1 MNENR
6 IDLENIVDQTEE
18 ICLAALDQTSFN
30 IKFVRC
36 KTEAIIR
43 KAIKA
48 NPHAYSYIPDRDGN
62 DTMIALSES
71 AAVISLI
78 ENPAREM
85 YIRAIMTNPIEA
97 LYYIADP
104 DEEMLDLALSIDG
117 LALQYFPN
125 QTQDMCDRAV
135 KLTPHAIRYVHKE
148 FQTPELIHI
157 AISADPGTVISTIK
171 NLTQELVDHAAPY
184 IRSSTVFR
192 DIPYIFKT
200 EAVCMTVV
208 KNLPYCIRYANQ
220 FPELCMEAIKR
231 RGIMLKY
238 VRHHTVELIHAA
250 IEQCPWSLEYA
261 QYQDEEICTEAVSA
275 DGMTLQ
281 FVKNKTLEIC
291 AIAVQQNPWAID
303 YVPTE
308 YLDDI
313 GPVNKSASDLWAI
326 KDAEDLSPKLIIEYM
341 SQVPALAKHIPIS
354 MHIASEIYCHNKRI
368 LDFVIDDV
376 NYWYLADR
384 DYA

>member
-1 MNENR
+1 MDATC

-18 ICLAALDQTSFN
+18 ICLIAIEQSPFN
-30 IKFVRC
+30 IRFAKC

-48 NPHAYSYIPDRDGN
+48 NPYTYFHIPNRDDN
-62 DTMIALSES
+62 DTMIALSEC

-78 ENPAREM
+78 ENPTREM
-85 YIRAIMTNPIEA
+85 YIRAIMTNSVEA
-97 LYYIADP
+97 LSYIADP
-104 DEEMLDLALSIDG
+104 DEELLDLALSISG
-117 LALQYFPN
+117 FAIQYFPI
-125 QTQDMCDRAV
+125 QTQELCDRAV
-135 KLTPHAIRYVHKE
+135 KLTPDAIRHVRKE

-157 AISADPGTVISTIK
+157 AMTLDPGGIISAIK
-171 NLTQELVDHAAPY
+171 NLTQELVDYAAPH
-184 IRSSTVFR
+184 IRSSTVFW
-192 DIPYIFKT
+192 DIPAVFKT
-200 EAVCMTVV
+200 ETVCMTVI
-208 KNLPYCIRYANQ
+208 KNLPYCIRYTDQ
-220 FPELCMEAIKR
+220 FPELCMETVKR

-238 VRHHTVELIHAA
+238 IHEHSIELIHTAV
-250 IEQCPWSLEYA
+250 EQCPWSLEYA
-261 QYQDEEICTEAVSA
+261 QYQDEEICTKAVSI

-354 MHIASEIYCHNKRI
+354 IHTALEIYHHNKRI